1 MPRKKPKGFAGEKS
15 EQIQEKQQLDQD
27 DDTQSD
33 KPPFLVELFVTVMMI
48 SKLIAAI
55 ISSSF
60 RKPKDK

>member
-15 EQIQEKQQLDQD
+15 EQNQEKQQLEQD
-27 DDTQSD
+27 DDTPSD
-33 KPPFLVELFVTVMMI
+33 KPPFWIELFVNVMMI

-55 ISSSF
+55 VSSSF